1 MSVRVRTSRNSPG
14 KPVQTVGSFR
24 EGRKVRQRIVPHVGA
39 AMDGEEEATPRKL
52 ARHIRARMP
61 HGRRPGPLPPGQV
74 AEAAI
79 GAGRR
84 GGNGPLP
91 VGDPGRLRGEHRT
104 ISGIHGVH
112 GRIHREPGLDPV
124 LPAGRRRMPSRV
136 LYHTV
141 MARTANPD
149 SRRASV
155 RRLERDLGVHVPLE
169 KVCRMM
175 DRPGDA
181 AIAGMRERVG
191 ARTRPLF
198 PGPVG
203 LVPFDCTTPFLGSAC
218 EDTPP
223 AYGHS
228 RDGRH
233 GEVRV
238 LLALAVTHGGLP
250 LGHGVFPGNS
260 REGDSSIPTPRT
272 MRPGTARAV
281 TVAGAGMFGRD
292 SLAGLGAPGCRFAV
306 GARLRNLPKA
316 LTGRVPDVSRYR
328 SVPGSDLK
336 VGVFRH
342 GGRRLV
348 VPWSARRARRD
359 AHDRR
364 SAVARLVRRPG
375 KGGTPKRLPG
385 RSGYH
390 RHVRVVGEASL
401 EVDGEKVHAAGRRD
415 GLHGVVTSPGGVGV
429 REPFDRHRR
438 LRQVGEGFRITR
450 HGLRVRP
457 VSHWTD
463 RRIRAHPAIAFM
475 AHACVRHPARRV
487 TLQERPMSPRVIRGA
502 PNDRQCPVPHDPGNG
517 RRYVI
522 PPRPG
527 AEAKDIHATPGLDV
541 PDRPYGLTADGTETE
556 SARA

>member
-1 MSVRVRTSRNSPG
+1 MPDRVP
-14 KPVQTVGSFR
+14 
-24 EGRKVRQRIVPHVGA
+24 
-39 AMDGEEEATPRKL
+39 
-52 ARHIRARMP
+52 
-61 HGRRPGPLPPGQV
+61 
-74 AEAAI
+74 
-79 GAGRR
+79 
-84 GGNGPLP
+84 
-91 VGDPGRLRGEHRT
+91 
-104 ISGIHGVH
+104 
-112 GRIHREPGLDPV
+112 
-124 LPAGRRRMPSRV
+124 
-136 LYHTV
+136 YHTV
-141 MARTANPD
+141 MARIANPD

-175 DRPGDA
+175 DRPDDA

-198 PGPVG
+198 PGPVD
-203 LVPFDCTTPFLGSAC
+203 LVLFDCTTLFFGSAC

-260 REGDSSIPTPRT
+260 REGDSFIPTLRT
-272 MRPGTARAV
+272 MHPETARAV
-281 TVAGAGMFGRD
+281 IVADAGMFGKD
-292 SLAGLGAPGCRFAV
+292 NLAGLEALGCRFVV

-364 SAVARLVRRPG
+364 GAVARLVRRPG

-415 GLHGVVTSPGGVGV
+415 GPHGVVTSPGGVGV
-429 REPFDRHRR
+429 REPFDRHRQF
-438 LRQVGEGFRITR
+438 RQVGEGFRITR

-457 VSHWTD
+457 VFHWTD
-463 RRIRAHPAIAFM
+463 RRIRAHLAIAFM
-475 AHACVRHPARRV
+475 ACACVQHLAYRGK
-487 TLQERPMSPRVIRGA
+487 LQKNRSLSVEAIRA
-502 PNDRQCPVPHDPGNG
+502 ALLHRQCSILKHISKSDRFAVPSP
-517 RRYVI
+517 
-522 PPRPG
+522 
-527 AEAKDIHATPGLDV
+527 ATVETKLIYDALGLRITDA
-541 PDRPYGLTADGTETE
+541 PYALK
-556 SARA
+556 